1 MRYLF
6 LRRILLNMRPHAPTL
21 LLHYYICVLLL
32 SKACVILRR
41 ILLHDMRPHAPTLL
55 LYYMCV
61 LILGLVWSASVCAAA
76 SCYIC
81 VLMPPLL
88 HYYICVLLLG
98 KVCVILRRILQYM
111 RPHATTTILLCVRSH
126 TSCTLNV
133 CAHISRILVV
143 H

>member
-55 LYYMCV
+55 LYCMCV
-61 LILGLVWSASVCAAA
+61 LILGLVWSAPQTVAALLQALLQSAPPHPAIYA
-76 SCYIC
+76 SSC
-81 VLMPPLL
+81 
-88 HYYICVLLLG
+88 HYY
-98 KVCVILRRILQYM
+98 Y
-111 RPHATTTILLCVRSH
+111 TTM
-126 TSCTLNV
+126 
-133 CAHISRILVV
+133 CALAH
-143 H
+143 